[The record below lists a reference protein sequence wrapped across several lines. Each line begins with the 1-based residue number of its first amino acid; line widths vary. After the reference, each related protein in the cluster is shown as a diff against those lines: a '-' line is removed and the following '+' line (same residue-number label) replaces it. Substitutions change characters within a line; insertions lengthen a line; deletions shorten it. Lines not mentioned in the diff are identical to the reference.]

1 MDTLRFASSNV
12 ECETCMR
19 YLRSPNLLG
28 TYTEG
33 HTSIEILE
41 NYERTDCGQEIKFYT
56 LRIIHDNPTEFPTQT
71 SAEQSLKKVFEQVR
85 NS

>member
-1 MDTLRFASSNV
+1 MDSLWYTNNNV
-12 ECETCMR
+12 ECETYMR

-33 HTSIEILE
+33 DTSIEIME
-41 NYERTDCGQEIKFYT
+41 NYERTDCGQQIKFYT
-56 LRIIHDNPTEFPTQT
+56 LRIIHENPTEFPTQT
-71 SAEQSLKKVFEQVR
+71 SAEQSLKKVFERVR

>member
-33 HTSIEILE
+33 NTSIEIME
-41 NYERTDCGQEIKFYT
+41 NYEKTDCGQEIKFYT
-56 LRIIHDNPTEFPTQT
+56 LRIIHENPTEFPTQT

>member
-1 MDTLRFASSNV
+1 MQ
-12 ECETCMR
+12 
-19 YLRSPNLLG
+19 YLKSPNLIG
-28 TYTEG
+28 TYSKGSTD
-33 HTSIEILE
+33 IEILE